1 MILILAKLLK
11 RVSEVVSDV
20 LLKKKKKRRELV
32 PGNLFYKWLASNCS
46 GNSSCYLWN
55 TSVNSF
61 TSGKLLS
68 SGNQCNLACNLSSV
82 IRHLLA
88 MPLGVGS
95 AF

>member
-11 RVSEVVSDV
+11 RVNEIVSDV
-20 LLKKKKKRRELV
+20 LLKKELV

-46 GNSSCYLWN
+46 GDSSFYLWN

-82 IRHLLA
+82 IR
-88 MPLGVGS
+88 
-95 AF
+95 